1 MQKSRIFEKKNSYNE
16 FDFFY
21 IFGNSKLIPPF
32 ILEDYIPEVN
42 CYFLN
47 GYHKRTFKLEHFN
60 PINSIQ
66 RFRLF
71 KEANAQ
77 TYSSQEINLF

>member
-1 MQKSRIFEKKNSYNE
+1 MNLI
-16 FDFFY
+16 FFY

-47 GYHKRTFKLEHFN
+47 GYLKRTFKLERFN

-66 RFRLF
+66 SFRLF

-77 TYSSQEINLF
+77 TYSS

>member
-1 MQKSRIFEKKNSYNE
+1 MNLIFLHFRKFKTL
-16 FDFFY
+16 FRLLFL
-21 IFGNSKLIPPF
+21 KTM
-32 ILEDYIPEVN
+32 YIPEVN

-47 GYHKRTFKLEHFN
+47 GYLKRTFKLEHFN

-66 RFRLF
+66 SFRLF

-77 TYSSQEINLF
+77 TYSS